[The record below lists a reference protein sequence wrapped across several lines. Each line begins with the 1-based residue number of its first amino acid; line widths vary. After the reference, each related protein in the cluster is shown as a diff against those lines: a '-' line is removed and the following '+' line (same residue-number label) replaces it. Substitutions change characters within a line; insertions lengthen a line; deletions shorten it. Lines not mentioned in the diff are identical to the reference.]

1 MFPSIPLA
9 QEIGLAVLFTAAV
22 AWLLGLGHMLRD
34 RRFHHPEPATAAPA
48 EGLPAIPVIPVIPG
62 QRTAAA
68 HPMESV
74 ELTEAE
80 KQAFAGLVR
89 RISPQR

>member
-1 MFPSIPLA
+1 MFPSISLA
-9 QEIGLAVLFTAAV
+9 QETGLAVLLAAAIV
-22 AWLLGLGHMLRD
+22 WVTGLGHMLRNS
-34 RRFHHPEPATAAPA
+34 RSRHPEPAPA
-48 EGLPAIPVIPVIPG
+48 ESLPMIPS
-62 QRTAAA
+62 QRTSAA

-89 RISPQR
+89 TIPLH

>member
-9 QEIGLAVLFTAAV
+9 QEIGLAVLLVAAIV
-22 AWLLGLGHMLRD
+22 WVVGLGHMLWD
-34 RRFHHPEPATAAPA
+34 NRFHQPEPSAP
-48 EGLPAIPVIPVIPG
+48 EGLPMIPA
-62 QRTAAA
+62 QRGCAG

-80 KQAFAGLVR
+80 QQAFAGLIR
-89 RISPQR
+89 TIPLH

>member
-1 MFPSIPLA
+1 ML
-9 QEIGLAVLFTAAV
+9 VAAIV
-22 AWLLGLGHMLRD
+22 WVTGLGHMLWD
-34 RRFHHPEPATAAPA
+34 SRFQQPEPAAA
-48 EGLPAIPVIPVIPG
+48 EGLPMIPA
-62 QRTAAA
+62 QRGCAG

-89 RISPQR
+89 TIPLN

>member
-1 MFPSIPLA
+1 MFPSISLA
-9 QEIGLAVLFTAAV
+9 QEIGLAVLLVAAIVWFT
-22 AWLLGLGHMLRD
+22 GLRHMRGD
-34 RRFHHPEPATAAPA
+34 SDFHHPEPAGA
-48 EGLPAIPVIPVIPG
+48 EGLPMIPG
-62 QRTAAA
+62 QRGAAA

-89 RISPQR
+89 TIALH

>member
-1 MFPSIPLA
+1 MLPSIPLA
-9 QEIGLAVLFTAAV
+9 QEIGLAVLLMGAIVWFTGLRHMRENSSFPRSGPAA
-22 AWLLGLGHMLRD
+22 G
-34 RRFHHPEPATAAPA
+34 
-48 EGLPAIPVIPVIPG
+48 GLPMIPT
-62 QRTAAA
+62 QRGSAA

-89 RISPQR
+89 TISLP

>member
-1 MFPSIPLA
+1 MFPSISAA
-9 QEIGLAVLFTAAV
+9 QEIGLAVLLV
-22 AWLLGLGHMLRD
+22 ATLVWVFGLGHMLWGARS
-34 RRFHHPEPATAAPA
+34 HHPEPAAF
-48 EGLPAIPVIPVIPG
+48 EGITVIPA

-80 KQAFAGLVR
+80 EEAFAGLIR
-89 RISPQR
+89 TLPHS

>member
-1 MFPSIPLA
+1 MLPSISLA
-9 QEIGLAVLFTAAV
+9 QEIGLAVLLVAAIVSFT
-22 AWLLGLGHMLRD
+22 GLRHLRGGD
-34 RRFHHPEPATAAPA
+34 RFPHAEPTA
-48 EGLPAIPVIPVIPG
+48 EGLTMIPA
-62 QRTAAA
+62 QRGFAG

-89 RISPQR
+89 TIPLP